1 MNKEEKLNLPISEL
15 LNMLIEN
22 DRLIKRVQALE
33 ERSAPDSLLTI
44 KEAARLLG
52 MGVGSVKKIENE
64 GHLIDISPDYKIRY
78 SLKDVQKYIQ
88 FLKRKQKKEEL
99 NA

>member
-1 MNKEEKLNLPISEL
+1 MNKEEKLDLPISEL
-15 LNMLIEN
+15 LNMLIAS
-22 DRLIKRVQALE
+22 DLLDKRVAALE

-44 KEAARLLG
+44 KDAARLLG

-64 GHLIDISPDYKIRY
+64 GYLINISPDNKIRY

-88 FLKRKQKKEEL
+88 FLKRTQKKEEL